1 MTDTVHLV
9 FGYVFGVLLQNL
21 VAIFFCNHHLHLFAL
36 FGQQQKKGVKVLSNS
51 ILRVPEKQVGKGGLF
66 SPEFS
71 PFSPSSLFFAFFEP
85 FLKPIRTHGF
95 CRFSPLLARILP
107 VNKVVFLALFSAPF

>member
-21 VAIFFCNHHLHLFAL
+21 IAIFFCNHHLHLFAL

-51 ILRVPEKQVGKGGLF
+51 ILRVPEKQVGKGVLF

-95 CRFSPLLARILP
+95 LPLFAAFGSDFTCR
-107 VNKVVFLALFSAPF
+107 

>member
-36 FGQQQKKGVKVLSNS
+36 LGQQQKKGVKVLSNS
-51 ILRVPEKQVGKGGLF
+51 ILRVPEKQAGKRVLF

-71 PFSPSSLFFAFFEP
+71 PFSPSSLFFADFEAFFASSPWVRISLVNCRVCEP
-85 FLKPIRTHGF
+85 KIIEFT
-95 CRFSPLLARILP
+95 A
-107 VNKVVFLALFSAPF
+107 FSAIFTFL

>member
-1 MTDTVHLV
+1 V
-9 FGYVFGVLLQNL
+9 
-21 VAIFFCNHHLHLFAL
+21 
-36 FGQQQKKGVKVLSNS
+36 
-51 ILRVPEKQVGKGGLF
+51 EKGGLF

-95 CRFSPLLARILP
+95 LPLFARILP